1 MSARSFCNDSQF
13 ILVKKKE
20 DRKKKKK
27 KKKKKNNNNNN
38 KNDGATKSYIRNAR
52 VGGGGWGV
60 VGVGGA

>member
-20 DRKKKKK
+20 ER
-27 KKKKKNNNNNN
+27 KKKKNNNNNK

>member
-20 DRKKKKK
+20 DKKKIIIIKK
-27 KKKKKNNNNNN
+27 NNNNN